1 MKQLT
6 GCLPRRVKSQV
17 LSPSM
22 SDDGDGNSPDNIFA
36 SLTASDI
43 WTSPLT
49 QFTPNLPC
57 DPQERIHFPTEPV
70 ASQASDE
77 SSFISLF
84 LCLLILLPTEKNHR
98 K

>member
-22 SDDGDGNSPDNIFA
+22 GDDGDGNSPDNIFA

-77 SSFISLF
+77 SSFISRF
-84 LCLLILLPTEKNHR
+84 FAPSDSPPNGEESS
-98 K
+98 